1 MARFDVYEN
10 PDASESNH
18 TPYLLDVQNN
28 FIDHLSTRAVIPLRT
43 TAAFGVRARDLN
55 PIVQVGDNSLVLD
68 TAAIGVVPL
77 NALRRPVADLR
88 DARGTI
94 HGALDTLFGS
104 Y

>member
-1 MARFDVYEN
+1 MARFDVYAN

-55 PIVQVGDNSLVLD
+55 PIVQVWETTPWSW
-68 TAAIGVVPL
+68 IPL
-77 NALRRPVADLR
+77 RSAWCR
-88 DARGTI
+88 
-94 HGALDTLFGS
+94 
-104 Y
+104 

>member
-10 PDASESNH
+10 PDASESHH

-28 FIDHLSTRAVIPLRT
+28 FIDHLNTRAVIPLRT
-43 TAAFGVRARDLN
+43 TGAFGVRARDLN
-55 PIVQVGDNSLVLD
+55 PVVQVGDESLVLD